1 MAFLDPRTTLVPL
14 GLSSG
19 MKVADI
25 GAGSGAYALAAA
37 EAVGDAGVVYAID
50 VQKELLG
57 KLKREAERRGKHS
70 IHIVWADAEKL
81 GTTGLNDQSADAIIF
96 SNVLFQM
103 EDKEGALEEARR
115 ILVPKGRVLV
125 VDWAESGSPG
135 PTPAHLF
142 GKAAAKALFE
152 EKGFNFRTEA
162 RAGDHHYA
170 LIFQKS

>member
-1 MAFLDPRTTLVPL
+1 MAFLDPRVSLAPL

-19 MKVADI
+19 MKVADV

-37 EAVGDAGVVYAID
+37 EMVGDGGVVYAID

-81 GTTGLNDQSADAIIF
+81 GSTELRDQSVDAVIF

-103 EDKEGALEEARR
+103 DHKAGALEEARR
-115 ILVPKGRVLV
+115 ILVPKGKILV
-125 VDWAESGSPG
+125 IDWAESGGLG

-142 GKAAAKALFE
+142 DKAAAKNLCEGHGFAL
-152 EKGFNFRTEA
+152 RTEA

-170 LIFQKS
+170 LVFQKS

>member
-1 MAFLDPRTTLVPL
+1 MAFLDPRITLSPL

-37 EAVGDAGVVYAID
+37 EAVGDMGLVYAIE
-50 VQKELLG
+50 VQKELLS

-70 IHIVWADAEKL
+70 IHVVWADAEKP
-81 GTTGLNDQSADAIIF
+81 GSTGLNDKSADAAIF

-103 EDKEGALEEARR
+103 EHKDGALEEVKRV
-115 ILVPKGRVLV
+115 LVPKGRVLV
-125 VDWAESGSPG
+125 VDWAESGGLG
-135 PTPAHLF
+135 PAPEHLF
-142 GKAAAKALFE
+142 GKSAARALFE
-152 EKGFNFRTEA
+152 KHGFSFRTEA

-170 LIFQKS
+170 LVFQKS

>member
-1 MAFLDPRTTLVPL
+1 MAFLDPRMTLSPL

-19 MKVADI
+19 MKVADV

-37 EAVGDAGVVYAID
+37 EAVGDSGVIYAID

-70 IHIVWADAEKL
+70 IHIVWANAEVL
-81 GTTGLNDQSADAIIF
+81 GGSGLNDQSVDAAIF

-103 EDKEGALEEARR
+103 EDKEEALREVRR

-125 VDWAESGSPG
+125 IDWSESGGLG
-135 PTPAHLF
+135 PQKGHLF
-142 GKAAAKALFE
+142 GKAAARALFE
-152 EKGFNFRTEA
+152 GNGFTFRTES

-170 LIFQKS
+170 LVFQKS